1 MAYLYTK
8 ETYNEVK
15 WFLLHYIFNDD
26 HSKAA
31 RDAFVNF
38 IIAQRGKE

>member
-1 MAYLYTK
+1 ML
-8 ETYNEVK
+8 
-15 WFLLHYIFNDD
+15 FLNYDFDYE

-31 RDAFVNF
+31 RDVFVKF

>member
-1 MAYLYTK
+1 ML
-8 ETYNEVK
+8 
-15 WFLLHYIFNDD
+15 FLNYDFNYE